1 MDGLAYH
8 HRFPFQDS
16 ISPPPSNRN
25 KENNPYPQI
34 ENPIL
39 KILLLPKNTIT
50 NGRIDLKRRQT
61 RSRTQNPIQLP
72 RKTKIIYQGS
82 VQICPFLKSFS
93 PPEPSPPDR
102 VGEKRRSKQ
111 RERGS
116 RRNRNSIELRKKVC

>member
-1 MDGLAYH
+1 MEEL
-8 HRFPFQDS
+8 
-16 ISPPPSNRN
+16 ISNAARLDQ
-25 KENNPYPQI
+25 E
-34 ENPIL
+34 L
-39 KILLLPKNTIT
+39 KIQSNYHEKQRLPH
-50 NGRIDLKRRQT
+50 
-61 RSRTQNPIQLP
+61 
-72 RKTKIIYQGS
+72 QGS